1 MRFLART
8 VRGTEWIAAAEI
20 DALPVSD
27 IRLAQREIRFSA
39 ADAEVLDLR
48 TVDDLF
54 LLVADLDGV
63 GHTKD
68 ILPVL
73 ASRVAS
79 LDWAGSLTGLR
90 SLRSLPSEPAFDVVA
105 SFVGRRNFNRFA
117 CEDALG
123 AALSSRL
130 GGRFVSRSG
139 ADGPSS
145 PVDLTVRV
153 FLDGTQAT
161 IAVRVAAA
169 PLHRRLYKNRA
180 ERGTLHPPLAA
191 ALGLLLGPVTVVADP
206 FCGDATIA
214 VELLRRDPGVQML
227 ASDLDPA
234 RVANAVANAADS
246 STTPLLVRADAGALP
261 WRSHTVDAVATN
273 PPWNLAVDATGL
285 LRHGLDP
292 FWPELRRVLTGA
304 GRLAIV
310 ADEAMSLPKTLLA
323 QGYSCPLAQQIRL
336 AGRVSDL
343 ILAGPA
349 GTRLPADLARWRD
362 RALAASIMTGTGF

>member
-20 DALPVSD
+20 DALPVQN

-39 ADAEVLDLR
+39 TDARVLDLR

-68 ILPVL
+68 VVALL
-73 ASRVAS
+73 AARVAS
-79 LDWAGSLTGLR
+79 LDWAGALSDLR
-90 SLRSLPSEPAFDVVA
+90 SLRSLRAEPAFDVVA
-105 SFVGRRNFNRFA
+105 SFIGRRNFNRFT
-117 CEDALG
+117 CEDAVG
-123 AALSSRL
+123 AALSSVL

-139 ADGPSS
+139 VDGPSA

-153 FLDGTQAT
+153 FLDGTRAT
-161 IAVRVAAA
+161 IALRVAAA
-169 PLHRRLYKNRA
+169 PLHRRPYKNRA

-191 ALGLLLGPVTVVADP
+191 ALGLLLGPAPVVADP

-214 VELLRRDPGVQML
+214 VELLRRDAGVQVL

-234 RVANAVANAADS
+234 RMTNALANAADS
-246 STTPLLVRADAGALP
+246 STAPMLVCADAGALP

-292 FWPELRRVLTGA
+292 LWPELRRVLTGS

-310 ADEAMSLPKTLLA
+310 ADAEMSMPKTLLA

-349 GTRLPADLARWRD
+349 DTRLPAGLGRWRD
-362 RALAASIMTGTGF
+362 RALAESIMTESGF